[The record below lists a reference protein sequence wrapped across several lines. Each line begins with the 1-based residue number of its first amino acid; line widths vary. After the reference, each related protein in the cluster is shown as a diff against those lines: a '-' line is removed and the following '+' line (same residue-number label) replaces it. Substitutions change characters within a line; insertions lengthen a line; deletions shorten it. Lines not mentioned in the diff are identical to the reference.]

1 MNGRSARGAIKY
13 DCARRGGAGNT
24 RFWITRET
32 GHPELRSA
40 SFQVRK
46 VGPMTTPPLAAPR
59 RLGQANAPTGGERLV
74 ALSTASLPHLVPT
87 RVFPNPCTLHL
98 GLIERAFLNAG
109 WRSVRTTLRS
119 HDLRGCVC
127 ALHPPPRDPRSFQ
140 MTVSAATGCSF
151 LLSTAVNAEAHA
163 HPAWGVRQDM
173 GAAAWSEDESIAWT
187 HRLYVGRRHH
197 RTRGSGGKNRKA
209 CLHGR
214 QRVIGGEIW
223 GKVLLRT

>member
-1 MNGRSARGAIKY
+1 M
-13 DCARRGGAGNT
+13 RGGDLYAPPSATTTSGGASALYT
-24 RFWITRET
+24 RRREIH
-32 GHPELRSA
+32 GA
-40 SFQVRK
+40 SK
-46 VGPMTTPPLAAPR
+46 
-59 RLGQANAPTGGERLV
+59 
-74 ALSTASLPHLVPT
+74 
-87 RVFPNPCTLHL
+87 
-98 GLIERAFLNAG
+98 
-109 WRSVRTTLRS
+109 
-119 HDLRGCVC
+119 
-127 ALHPPPRDPRSFQ
+127 